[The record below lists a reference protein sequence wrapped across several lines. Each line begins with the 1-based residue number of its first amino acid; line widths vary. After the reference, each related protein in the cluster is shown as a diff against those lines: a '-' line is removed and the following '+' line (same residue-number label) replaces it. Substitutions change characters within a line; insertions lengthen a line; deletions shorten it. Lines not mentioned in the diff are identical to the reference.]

1 MALSLESTILTKQR
15 CLAETRKPDIQAQLK
30 VFFSYLAQHRGS
42 PTLQVTFFSALAG
55 TDVVAA
61 DAACKLYAWYIKKPT
76 ASTTAAYVKGS
87 NSASALDEADDTMH
101 VYLPTNQEVI
111 LLFPNG
117 VPMSAGFT
125 IGSNTTASGSTGSSA
140 ADQPAGFVIVGAP

>member
-15 CLAETRKPDIQAQLK
+15 VLAETRKPDIQALLK
-30 VFFSYLAQHRGS
+30 AFFSFLSQHKGN
-42 PTLQVTFFSALAG
+42 PTLQTTFFSALAG

-61 DAACKLYAWYIKKPT
+61 DAACKLYAWYIKKPS

-101 VYLPTNQEVI
+101 VYLPAADEV
-111 LLFPNG
+111 LLVFPKG
-117 VPMSAGFT
+117 IALSAGFT

-140 ADQPAGFVIVGAP
+140 ADQPSGFVIVGAP